1 MRKILL
7 CTTTIAGI
15 LTAAVAPTPANA
27 ATYSIPQVV
36 ATTSGADFNNYN
48 LVFPRF
54 NSNLGTLTS
63 VLVTVD
69 FSANYHGTASVS
81 SGSATVT
88 LSAATHLGISGGPS
102 VLNGTAVLTVSGSQG
117 VIIPT
122 TTAFAP
128 AGATTNPQST
138 SYAASADWQGP
149 GGTDTSITLD
159 SSTVAN
165 APLGVSF
172 NPTEDLTLAFDVTY
186 NFTPNRDAPAPEPA
200 PEPAS
205 MLMLGAGVLAL
216 GVAHRRRRKR
226 QD

>member
-15 LTAAVAPTPANA
+15 MAAVVAPTTANA
-27 ATYSIPQVV
+27 SSYSIPQVV
-36 ATTSGADFNNYN
+36 ATTSGGDFNNYN

-81 SGSATVT
+81 SGSASGTMSAVT
-88 LSAATHLGISGGPS
+88 KLNIAGGPA
-102 VLNGTAVLTVSGSQG
+102 VLDGTAVLQVSGSQG
-117 VIIPT
+117 IALNT
-122 TTAFAP
+122 TTNTAPFNP
-128 AGATTNPQST
+128 AGATTNPQMT
-138 SYAASADWQGP
+138 TYGPSADWESP
-149 GGTDTSITLD
+149 GGTNTSITLD
-159 SSTVAN
+159 SATLAN

-172 NPTEDLTLAFDVTY
+172 NPTEDLTLTFDVTFD
-186 NFTPNRDAPAPEPA
+186 FTPNRETPA